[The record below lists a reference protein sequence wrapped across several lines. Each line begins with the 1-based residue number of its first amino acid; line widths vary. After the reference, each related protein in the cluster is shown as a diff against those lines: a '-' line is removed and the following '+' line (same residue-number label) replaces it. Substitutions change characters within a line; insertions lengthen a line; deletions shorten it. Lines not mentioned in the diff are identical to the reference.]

1 MSDPGQGLKQAAQ
14 RRGSFVQTM
23 RAVGWSFFG
32 VRRGSDYEKDVN
44 QLNPVH
50 VVIAGVIGA
59 LLFIAVLIA
68 LVNWVLAS
76 GVAK

>member
-1 MSDPGQGLKQAAQ
+1 MSGELRNAVQ
-14 RRGSFVQTM
+14 RKASFLQTM

-32 VRRGSDYEKDVN
+32 IRKGSEYEKDVS

-59 LLFIAVLIA
+59 VIFIAALIL

-76 GVAK
+76 GVAR

>member
-1 MSDPGQGLKQAAQ
+1 MSDGLKEAV
-14 RRGSFVQTM
+14 RRQGSFLQTM
-23 RAVGWSFFG
+23 KAVAWSFFG
-32 VRRGSDYEKDVN
+32 VRKGADYEKDVN

-50 VVIAGVIGA
+50 LVIAGVLGA
-59 LLFIAVLIA
+59 VFLIVLLLV